1 MSTGKVVRSIFVAGL
16 KFLIFAAVVYGV
28 CAAGLR
34 IQEASSPSSKDI
46 CERVQLGMTVNQ
58 IEHAATT
65 FEGWQVLR
73 DDGVLA
79 ISTRSY
85 HDKSPVC
92 RVAID
97 PSTHRATSKSIGPL
111 QRGDWPTL

>member
-1 MSTGKVVRSIFVAGL
+1 MSTGKVFRSIFVAGS

-28 CAAGLR
+28 CAVGLR
-34 IQEASSPSSKDI
+34 IHEASSPSSKDI
-46 CERVQLGMTVNQ
+46 CGRVQLGMTVNQ
-58 IEHAATT
+58 VEQVATT

-73 DDGVLA
+73 DDGVFV

-85 HDKSPVC
+85 RDKSPVC

-97 PSTHRATSKSIGPL
+97 PSTHRATSKSTGPL

>member
-1 MSTGKVVRSIFVAGL
+1 MSTDKLAQYVFVAGL
-16 KFLIFAAVVYGV
+16 KFLIFAAAIYGV

-34 IQEASSPSSKDI
+34 IQEASSPSSKEM

-58 IEHAATT
+58 IERAATT

-73 DDGVLA
+73 DDGVLVM
-79 ISTRSY
+79 STRSY

-97 PSTHRATSKSIGPL
+97 PDTHRATSKSVGPL